1 MVQGGTPSFEAGVP
15 ARVIAGRYRLHTP
28 IGAGGMGEVWQAYDE
43 RLDRRVAVKMMLAE
57 SPVPAGFQGAA
68 FEETLQTRR
77 ARFLREVQ
85 ITAGIEHLGVPAV
98 YDTGTDEASGRL
110 FVVMQLLQGREL
122 QTFIDETDY
131 ESETVPISW
140 AAAVGAQIASVLDT
154 VHRHDVVHR
163 DIKPSNLMLT
173 PGGVV
178 KVLDFGVAALRGVGT
193 LPRLTQVGMTVGTPP
208 YMSPEQ
214 SLANAVGPAADVYA
228 LACVLHEFL
237 TGKPPFTPDDSRSHM
252 WHHVHTPPPPIR
264 TLRPDVP
271 ADIEKLLLAMLTKE
285 SEKRMGAMEVYDAL
299 LPFVHASTSTPA
311 TTDEG
316 ILDPRLPFLR
326 PFGGRT
332 PSPSVA
338 ASYTP
343 TLVVPSPLA
352 PPLAAAPQGS
362 VPGPA
367 ALTEQEADAVSD
379 RAARLAQDGQF
390 TQAADALAEAIAR
403 AADPELKEGMQFSLA
418 QVKFLAGS
426 HREALAL
433 FEPLAHHYTDR
444 YGDHDEQAQLCWY
457 YAAQCRMELGEATA
471 AIQAFD
477 RVSKATPTPDDED
490 SVNRYLDALARL
502 MGLHAASENL
512 PQALHV
518 GDRLLSETSRLRGS
532 DWPGLGQIDAYLRRL
547 RQDLG

>member
-1 MVQGGTPSFEAGVP
+1 MPTSDAGEP
-15 ARVIAGRYRLHTP
+15 ARVIAGRYRLYTP

-57 SPVPAGFQGAA
+57 SPIPPGFQGAA

-77 ARFLREVQ
+77 TRFLREVQ

-98 YDTGTDEASGRL
+98 YDTGTDDASGRL

-122 QTFIDETDY
+122 QTFIDEADY
-131 ESETVPISW
+131 ESEQVPVSW

-154 VHRHDVVHR
+154 VHHHDVVHR
-163 DIKPSNLMLT
+163 DIKPANLMIT

-228 LACVLHEFL
+228 LACVLYELL

-264 TLRPDVP
+264 TVRPDIP

-285 SEKRMGAMEVYDAL
+285 SEERMGAMEVYDAL
-299 LPFVHASTSTPA
+299 LPFIHVTIGA
-311 TTDEG
+311 TTATEAEV
-316 ILDPRLPFLR
+316 LDPRLPFLR
-326 PFGGRT
+326 PFGGRVRDT
-332 PSPSVA
+332 GVA
-338 ASYTP
+338 ASYAP
-343 TLVVPSPLA
+343 TMAAPMPLA
-352 PPLAAAPQGS
+352 PVPVAAEQVLP
-362 VPGPA
+362 PGPVT
-367 ALTEQEADAVSD
+367 LTEQDADAVSD
-379 RAARLAQDGQF
+379 RAARLAQEGQF
-390 TQAADALAEAIAR
+390 TQAADALTEAITR
-403 AADPELKEGMQFSLA
+403 AADPELREAMRFSLA

-426 HREALAL
+426 HREALGL
-433 FEPLAHHYTDR
+433 FEQLARAHSER
-444 YGDHDEQAQLCWY
+444 YGDQDEQAQLCWY
-457 YAAQCRMELGEATA
+457 YTGQCRMELGEAGA
-471 AIQAFD
+471 AIDAFG
-477 RVSKATPTPDDED
+477 RVSEIVPDPADED
-490 SVNRYLDALARL
+490 AVSRHLDALARL
-502 MGLHAASENL
+502 MSLYAAAENL
-512 PQALHV
+512 PRALDM
-518 GDRLLSETSRLRGS
+518 GDRLRSETSHLRGS
-532 DWPGLGQIDAYLRRL
+532 DWPGLAQIDAYLRRL

>member
-1 MVQGGTPSFEAGVP
+1 MVQGDTPSFDDGGP

-57 SPVPAGFQGAA
+57 SPVPPGAQGAA

-98 YDTGTDEASGRL
+98 HDTGTDEASGRL

-131 ESETVPISW
+131 ESETVPVSW

-154 VHRHDVVHR
+154 VHHHNVVHR

-228 LACVLHEFL
+228 LACVLQELL
-237 TGKPPFTPDDSRSHM
+237 TGRPPFTPDNDRSHM
-252 WHHVHTPPPPIR
+252 WHHVHSPPPPIR

-285 SEKRMGAMEVYDAL
+285 AEQRMDAMEVYDTL
-299 LPFVHASTSTPA
+299 LPFVHASTGAPA
-311 TTDEG
+311 APDDSN
-316 ILDPRLPFLR
+316 LDPRLPFQR
-326 PFGGRT
+326 PFGGRA
-332 PSPSVA
+332 PSAGVP

-343 TLVVPSPLA
+343 TLVVPSPLGPA
-352 PPLAAAPQGS
+352 DSPQ
-362 VPGPA
+362 VPGRGPA
-367 ALTEQEADAVSD
+367 ALTEQEADVVSD

-433 FEPLAHHYTDR
+433 FEPLARHYTDR
-444 YGDHDEQAQLCWY
+444 YGTHDEQALLCWY

-477 RVSKATPTPDDED
+477 RVSETTPPPDDED
-490 SVNRYLDALARL
+490 AVNRYLDALARL
-502 MGLHAASENL
+502 MSLYAATESL
-512 PQALHV
+512 SQAPHV
-518 GDRLLSETSRLRGS
+518 GDRLRSETSRLRGS
-532 DWPGLGQIDAYLRRL
+532 DWPGLEQIDAYLRRL
-547 RQDLG
+547 RQDLS

>member
-57 SPVPAGFQGAA
+57 SPVPPGFQGAA

-85 ITAGIEHLGVPAV
+85 ITAGIEHLGVPAI

-131 ESETVPISW
+131 ESETVSVSW

-228 LACVLHEFL
+228 LACVLHELL

-252 WHHVHTPPPPIR
+252 WHHVHTPPPPVR
-264 TLRPDVP
+264 TLRADVP
-271 ADIEKLLLAMLTKE
+271 AEIEKLLLAMLTKE
-285 SEKRMGAMEVYDAL
+285 AEQRMDAMAVYDTL
-299 LPFVHASTSTPA
+299 LPFVHASTGTAA
-311 TTDEG
+311 TTNEG
-316 ILDPRLPFLR
+316 MLDPRLPFLR
-326 PFGGRT
+326 PFGGRE
-332 PSPSVA
+332 PSPSVS

-343 TLVVPSPLA
+343 TVVVPSPWA
-352 PPLAAAPQGS
+352 PSVVGASQG
-362 VPGPA
+362 PATDPA
-367 ALTEQEADAVSD
+367 ALTEQEADAVSN
-379 RAARLAQDGQF
+379 RAAGLAQQGQF

-403 AADPELKEGMQFSLA
+403 AADLELREGMEFSLA
-418 QVKFLAGS
+418 QVRFLAGS

-433 FEPLAHHYTDR
+433 FEPLAHKYTDR
-444 YGDHDEQAQLCWY
+444 YGDQDEQAQLCWY
-457 YAAQCRMELGEATA
+457 YAGQCRMELGEATA

-477 RVSKATPTPDDED
+477 RIGEITPDDGDED
-490 SVNRYLDALARL
+490 AVNRHLDALARL
-502 MGLHAASENL
+502 MSLYAATESLH
-512 PQALHV
+512 QALDI
-518 GDRLLSETSRLRGS
+518 GERLRSETSRLRGS
-532 DWPGLGQIDAYLRRL
+532 DWPGLRQIDTYLRRL

>member
-1 MVQGGTPSFEAGVP
+1 MVHGAPTLDAGDR

-57 SPVPAGFQGAA
+57 RPVPAGFQGMA

-85 ITAGIEHLGVPAV
+85 ISAGIEHLGVPAV
-98 YDTGTDEASGRL
+98 HDTGTDEASGRL

-131 ESETVPISW
+131 DSETVPVSW

-154 VHRHDVVHR
+154 VHHHDVVHR

-214 SLANAVGPAADVYA
+214 SLANAVGPAADIYA
-228 LACVLHEFL
+228 LACVLHELL

-264 TLRPDVP
+264 SLRPDVP

-285 SEKRMGAMEVYDAL
+285 SEQRMGAMEVYDAL
-299 LPFVHASTSTPA
+299 LPFVHATRRDLTA
-311 TTDEG
+311 TDDDL
-316 ILDPRLPFLR
+316 LDPRLPFLR
-326 PFGGRT
+326 PFGGRACG
-332 PSPSVA
+332 SSIG
-338 ASYTP
+338 ASYAP
-343 TLVVPSPLA
+343 TAVVPSPLVL
-352 PPLAAAPQGS
+352 PPVATPKEPLS
-362 VPGPA
+362 DLA
-367 ALTEQEADAVSD
+367 ALTEEEADAVSD
-379 RAARLAQDGQF
+379 RAAQLAQEGQF
-390 TQAADALAEAIAR
+390 TQAADALADAIVR
-403 AADPELKEGMQFSLA
+403 ATDPEIREGMQFSLA

-433 FEPLAHHYTDR
+433 FEPLARHYTDL

-457 YAAQCRMELGEATA
+457 YTAQCRMELGEATA

-477 RVSKATPTPDDED
+477 RVSEIRPGPDDED
-490 SVNRYLDALARL
+490 AVNRHLDALARL
-502 MGLHAASENL
+502 MSLYAATENL
-512 PQALHV
+512 SQALDV
-518 GDRLLSETSRLRGS
+518 GDRLRSETSRLRGS
-532 DWPGLGQIDAYLRRL
+532 NWPGLLQIDAYLRRL
-547 RQDLG
+547 RQDLS

>member
-1 MVQGGTPSFEAGVP
+1 MVHGTPSSDPGVP

-57 SPVPAGFQGAA
+57 SPVPSGFQGAA

-131 ESETVPISW
+131 ENETVPVSW

-154 VHRHDVVHR
+154 VHHHDVVHR
-163 DIKPSNLMLT
+163 DIKPSNLMIT

-228 LACVLHEFL
+228 LACVLHELL

-252 WHHVHTPPPPIR
+252 WHHVHTPPPPVR
-264 TLRPDVP
+264 SLRPDVP

-285 SEKRMGAMEVYDAL
+285 SEQRIGAMEVYDAL
-299 LPFVHASTSTPA
+299 LPLVRANAETLAMTG
-311 TTDEG
+311 DG
-316 ILDPRLPFLR
+316 VLDPRLPFLR
-326 PFGGRT
+326 PFGGRARNVGVT
-332 PSPSVA
+332 

-343 TLVVPSPLA
+343 TVVVPSPLA
-352 PPLAAAPQGS
+352 VPSAAAQAGS
-362 VPGPA
+362 V
-367 ALTEQEADAVSD
+367 ALTEQEADAISD
-379 RAARLAQDGQF
+379 RAARLAQKGQF
-390 TQAADALAEAIAR
+390 TQAADALDEAIAR
-403 AADPELKEGMQFSLA
+403 ATDPELREGMQFSLA

-433 FEPLAHHYTDR
+433 FEPLAHEYTNR
-444 YGDHDEQAQLCWY
+444 YGDGDEQAQLCWY
-457 YAAQCRMELGEATA
+457 YTAQCRMELGEASA
-471 AIQAFD
+471 AIRAFD
-477 RVSKATPTPDDED
+477 HVAETTPAPDDED
-490 SVNRYLDALARL
+490 AVNRHLDTLARL
-502 MGLHAASENL
+502 MSLYAAAEDL
-512 PQALHV
+512 PQALDI
-518 GDRLLSETSRLRGS
+518 GDRLRTETSHLRGS
-532 DWPGLGQIDAYLRRL
+532 DWPGLTQIDAYLRRL